1 MTALTLSLSMLALAC
16 SPQDRVL
23 YVPGWHRCARGED
36 EALRFVAEA
45 FPGAEVSVYDWDG
58 NCAWRKARGNADAA
72 AERLADE
79 LIALSAEDRE
89 RLTLVGHSLGGRIVV
104 RAMARLG
111 RRGLKVRKAVVM
123 AAALPFDDADIA
135 DFAAATVEPVE
146 IVCNGRDT
154 MLKFGYRPFGGEGAA
169 ALGAVGVAAPFAN
182 CRVSFVSPE
191 TVATT
196 PVIGKWAKVGLFRSL
211 AAHYAP
217 FYLEHVRQ
225 MDKIEATE
233 LGKEATDEK

>member
-1 MTALTLSLSMLALAC
+1 MNAPLLSLSMLALAG

-23 YVPGWHRCARGED
+23 YIPGWHRCARGED
-36 EALRFVAEA
+36 EALRFVATA
-45 FPGAEVSVYDWDG
+45 FPEAEVSAYDWDG
-58 NCAWRKARGNADAA
+58 NCVWRKARGNADAA

-79 LIALSAEDRE
+79 LVAISAEERE

-104 RAMARLG
+104 RALARLG
-111 RRGLKVRKAVVM
+111 RRGMKVHRAVVM
-123 AAALPFDDADIA
+123 AAALPSDDADIA

-154 MLKFGYRPFGGEGAA
+154 MLKFGYRPFGGEKSA
-169 ALGAVGVAAPFAN
+169 ALGAVGMAAPLAN

-191 TVATT
+191 TVASA
-196 PVIGKWAKVGLFRSL
+196 PVAGPWAKVGLFRSL
-211 AAHYAP
+211 ASHYAP

-225 MDKIEATE
+225 NAGAEPRQPDMN
-233 LGKEATDEK
+233 GGRQ

>member
-1 MTALTLSLSMLALAC
+1 MNVLSMSLALLSLAGL
-16 SPQDRVL
+16 PQERVL

-36 EALRFVAEA
+36 EALRFVAAA
-45 FPGAEVSVYDWDG
+45 FPEAEVSAYDWSG

-79 LIALSAEDRE
+79 LIALSPEERE

-104 RAMARLG
+104 RALARLG
-111 RRGLKVRKAVVM
+111 RRGMKVHRAVVM

-146 IVCNGRDT
+146 IVCNEGDT
-154 MLKFGYRPFGGEGAA
+154 MLKFGYRPFGGEKTA

-191 TVATT
+191 TVASA
-196 PVIGKWAKVGLFRSL
+196 PVAGLWARVGLFRSL

-225 MDKIEATE
+225 NAGAEPRQPDMN
-233 LGKEATDEK
+233 GGRQ

>member
-1 MTALTLSLSMLALAC
+1 MNVLSISLTLLSLAGL
-16 SPQDRVL
+16 PQERVV

-58 NCAWRKARGNADAA
+58 NCTWRKARGNADAA

-79 LIALSAEDRE
+79 LIALPSAERE

-111 RRGLKVRKAVVM
+111 LRGLKVRKAVVM

-146 IVCNGRDT
+146 IVCNERDT
-154 MLKFGYRPFGGEGAA
+154 MLKIGYRPFGGEGAA
-169 ALGAVGVAAPFAN
+169 ALGAVGVAAPLAN

-217 FYLEHVRQ
+217 FYLEHFKQ
-225 MDKIEATE
+225 LSDKRRVQ
-233 LGKEATDEK
+233 

>member
-1 MTALTLSLSMLALAC
+1 MNVLSISLSLLALAG

-23 YVPGWHRCARGED
+23 YIPGWHRCARGED

-45 FPGAEVSVYDWDG
+45 FPGAEVSAYDWDG

-135 DFAAATVEPVE
+135 DFAAASSAPVE
-146 IVCNGRDT
+146 IVCNEGDT
-154 MLKFGYRPFGGEGAA
+154 MLKFGYRPFGGEKSA

-191 TVATT
+191 TVASA
-196 PVIGKWAKVGLFRSL
+196 PVAGLWAKVGLFRSL

-217 FYLEHVRQ
+217 FYLEHFKQ
-225 MDKIEATE
+225 
-233 LGKEATDEK
+233 LSDERRCQ

>member
-1 MTALTLSLSMLALAC
+1 MNGLFLSPLILALAVL
-16 SPQDRVL
+16 PQDRIL
-23 YVPGWHRCARGED
+23 YVPGWHRCACGED
-36 EALRFVAEA
+36 EALRFVATA
-45 FPGAEVSVYDWDG
+45 FPEAEVSAYEWDG

-79 LIALSAEDRE
+79 LIALPAEERE

-104 RAMARLG
+104 RALARLG
-111 RRGLKVRKAVVM
+111 RRGMKVHSADVM
-123 AAALPFDDADIA
+123 AAAIPCDDADIA

-146 IVCNGRDT
+146 IVCNEWDT
-154 MLKFGYRPFGGEGAA
+154 MLKFGYRPFGGEKTA

-191 TVATT
+191 TVASA
-196 PVIGKWAKVGLFRSL
+196 PVAGLWAKVGLFRSL

-217 FYLEHVRQ
+217 FYLEHFKQ
-225 MDKIEATE
+225 
-233 LGKEATDEK
+233 LSDERRCQ